1 MNQDVLKI
9 AALSRE
15 AGQVIMEIYRRK
27 EIEVTLKDDRTPL
40 TAADRASH
48 DLIRSGLE
56 TAFPEIP
63 CISEE
68 GREVPYEERKGWRRF
83 WLVDPLD
90 GTREFIQRT
99 GDFTVNIALIEEG
112 RPVWGVVY
120 VPATEALYF
129 ASKEEGAWKQAG
141 EETPIRIRVRPLPD
155 EGIVAVASRAHASE
169 GDDRLLTRLA
179 VRERITVGS
188 SLKFCVVA
196 EGKADLYPRLNPT
209 WEWDTAAGQCVLEAA
224 GGVVIDSGGAPLRY
238 NKPTL
243 KNDGFIAHSGKIDLG

>member
-1 MNQDVLKI
+1 
-9 AALSRE
+9 
-15 AGQVIMEIYRRK
+15 MEIYGRK

-48 DLIRSGLE
+48 DLIRSTLE

-68 GREVPYEERKGWRRF
+68 GREVPYEERKEWRRF

-120 VPATEALYF
+120 APATEALYY

-141 EETPIRIRVRPLPD
+141 EETPVRIRVNAHPG
-155 EGIVAVASRAHASE
+155 EKGVVAVASRAHASE

-179 VRERITVGS
+179 VRERISVGS

-196 EGKADLYPRLNPT
+196 EGKADVYPRLNPT
-209 WEWDTAAGQCVLEAA
+209 YEWDTAAGQCVLEAA
-224 GGVVIDSGGAPLRY
+224 GGVVLDPSGGPLRY

-243 KNDGFIAHSGKIDLG
+243 KNDGFIAHSGQIDLG